1 MTSMQ
6 YAWLLCLMGGILVL
20 MMLWA
25 MTRLSARMLVL
36 SWMLATVS
44 ISLATKPLVSSSF
57 ATTNCV
63 LRKNYIKVN
72 RYPQRMYLQVM
83 SVEEKGNPCK
93 QLSLST
99 VFTSHPLSSRSF
111 FIKTLFTRLD
121 NPYLS

>member
-1 MTSMQ
+1 
-6 YAWLLCLMGGILVL
+6 MGGILVL

-121 NPYLS
+121 NPCLS